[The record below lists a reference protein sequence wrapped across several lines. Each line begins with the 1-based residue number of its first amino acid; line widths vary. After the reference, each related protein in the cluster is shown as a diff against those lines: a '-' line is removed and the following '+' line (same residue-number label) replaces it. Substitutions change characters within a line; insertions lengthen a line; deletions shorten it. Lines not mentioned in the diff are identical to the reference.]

1 MDRWLHRCISIFTLS
16 LSHIFSFSQE
26 QLIPLHDGWAFQ
38 QVGKEQWYPAQVP
51 GTVHDDLLRQG
62 LIPDPMRN
70 SNVDSV
76 QWIEHEDWTY
86 RRTITVADTLFK
98 HANIDLVFKGLDTFA
113 EVYLNDSLLGKADN
127 MFRSWEWP
135 IKDLL
140 KLGKNELKVIFRS
153 VIKEGAKLRDAYGI
167 QLPHDNDP
175 SGVSPYVRKA
185 AYQFGWDFA
194 PRLVGCGIWKEVEL
208 RCWEE
213 SLTDGLWITSA
224 RAGELVSISPQL
236 LKASK
241 LRLDGDFEVW
251 FDGQLVSTQPARRI
265 WKHPIGVDLKG
276 RATGGAWW
284 PQGSGDQKIHRLSV
298 VHRHKGKILS
308 RTERNHAFG
317 WRAWNY
323 WPDDS
328 GAPFN
333 FSMNDVPVF
342 IKGCNIIP
350 PLDNSDKGWIDLV
363 RVMQS
368 SGMNMARVWAGGVYP
383 PEAFFQ
389 ACDTSGI
396 LVWQDMMLAN
406 LVPSDRLALQYNVWP
421 EVVEQIYRIMRHPSL
436 ALFCGNNELRVA
448 WNNWGWQDR
457 YQLHGSDSAS
467 VIDANERLWS
477 TDEIGQIA
485 NGLGRSW
492 YTPTSPLSNW
502 GNAEG
507 LRSGDLHY
515 WGVWHGD
522 SAFSSFAN
530 NVGRF
535 VSEYGFQSYPD
546 SITLAHYIDPE
557 FLYLGSPMLAKRQKS
572 YKTDKPIWTAIEREL
587 GETPTTLGRFID
599 CSQIVQA
606 EAYRQAIWAHRTNQP
621 HCMGTLYWQLNDV
634 WAAPTWST
642 IDVDFRWKAAHFE
655 VKRSYAERVLAFLP
669 TANGTTTLELWSDT
683 EVLGDTVIVEFWSV
697 QGELVRREKKPLT
710 GKGRLVVGSW
720 PKAAWEAGMMAYAF
734 GADTEPRMY
743 STMRSSNGRQ
753 RNEGL
758 SMAPIPGQSDVWE
771 VRTTSPIRSVKLV
784 VGPDDHVSDNWF
796 PLVPGHPVRIT
807 VEHGVRSTGQVPTAS
822 IFRR

>member
-1 MDRWLHRCISIFTLS
+1 MVEAQEVFVPLYEGW
-16 LSHIFSFSQE
+16 SFR
-26 QLIPLHDGWAFQ
+26 
-38 QVGKEQWYPAQVP
+38 QVGKEKWYPARVP

-76 QWIEHEDWTY
+76 QWIELEDWTY
-86 RRTITVADTLFK
+86 RRTITVGDTLFK
-98 HANIDLVFKGLDTFA
+98 YANIDLVFRGLDTFA

-140 KLGKNELKVIFRS
+140 KLGENELKVIFRS
-153 VIKEGAKLRDAYGI
+153 TIKEGAKLRDAYGI

-194 PRLVGCGIWKEVEL
+194 PRLVGCGIWREV
-208 RCWEE
+208 
-213 SLTDGLWITSA
+213 GLSCGQHKPIYIT
-224 RAGELVSISPQL
+224 G
-236 LKASK
+236 
-241 LRLDGDFEVW
+241 
-251 FDGQLVSTQPARRI
+251 
-265 WKHPIGVDLKG
+265 
-276 RATGGAWW
+276 ATI
-284 PQGSGDQKIHRLSV
+284 KRLSQYDRRNKDLV
-298 VHRHKGKILS
+298 LINPQVIGTRRESTKVRISIDGKPIRGQNFLLPHNERWLPEKQGAKTLHSLRIELKDGKRTKHSWNDTFGVRNTYLS
-308 RTERNHAFG
+308 QKE
-317 WRAWNY
+317 
-323 WPDDS
+323 DS
-328 GAPFN
+328 IGGSFEFISNGKPF
-333 FSMNDVPVF
+333 P
-342 IKGCNIIP
+342 IRGCNIIP
-350 PLDNSDKGWIDLV
+350 PSIHPNGNMDHQWVSLV
-363 RVMQS
+363 REVARA
-368 SGMNMARVWAGGVYP
+368 GMNMVRVWAGGVYP
-383 PEAFFQ
+383 PKAFYY
-389 ACDTSGI
+389 ACDTAGI
-396 LVWQDMMLAN
+396 LVWQDFMFAN
-406 LVPSDRLALQYNVWP
+406 LTPTDPEFMNSVGAEVAENLVRLTP
-421 EVVEQIYRIMRHPSL
+421 HPSL
-436 ALFCGNNELRVA
+436 ELLCGNNELNVA
-448 WNNWGWQDR
+448 WINWGWQKTYR
-457 YQLHGSDSAS
+457 LSTQDSMSIEGGLRQMQHLFWLTTA
-467 VIDANERLWS
+467 AS
-477 TDEIGQIA
+477 TDVQIV
-485 NGLGRSW
+485 
-492 YTPTSPLSNW
+492 PTSPLSNW

-507 LRSGDLHY
+507 LKSGDLHY

-599 CSQIVQA
+599 CSQVVQA

-642 IDVDFRWKAAHFE
+642 IDVDSRWKAAHFE
-655 VKRSYAERVLAFLP
+655 VKRSYAERVLAFVP
-669 TANGTTTLELWSDT
+669 NANGTTTLELWSDT
-683 EVLGDTVIVEFWSV
+683 EVLGDTVMVEFWSV

-743 STMRSSNGRQ
+743 STMNSSNGNQ
-753 RNEGL
+753 RKDGL
-758 SMAPIPGQSDVWE
+758 SMASVPGQTDVWE
-771 VRTTSPIRSVKLV
+771 VRTTSPIRTVKLV

-796 PLVPGHPVRIT
+796 PLVPGHPVRIK